1 VPGQPGQ
8 PGQHV
13 PSVSSRQ
20 LGRELRAL
28 REGKGIGCAAAA
40 AALDRDPMWLV
51 QIEVG
56 QERITVE
63 DLLRLLE
70 AYAVTEDAV
79 RGDLVELATRS
90 GGPSWL
96 RPHVPWLKDLER
108 DFIVLES
115 EASTVRAF
123 GIMLIPEL
131 MRTEA
136 YARTIYA
143 AVRAPDAGVTVEQE
157 LDLLLNRQRHR
168 VAGSGRRLHVILDEQ
183 AVRRPIGDRGVMA
196 GQLRHLVER
205 GRQDD
210 AVVQLIPRE
219 VGAHV
224 GLDGAFHILDFGT
237 PDEPSVSVSH
247 SALGPLLSRVDLDG
261 HFTLLERT
269 ALGPA
274 DSLFMIEQVL
284 DEL

>member
-1 VPGQPGQ
+1 MPGQY
-8 PGQHV
+8 V
-13 PSVSSRQ
+13 PSVSSRR

-28 REGKGIGCAAAA
+28 REDIGIGIAAAA
-40 AALDRDPMWLV
+40 AALGRDPIWLV

-56 QERITVE
+56 QERISVD
-63 DLLRLLE
+63 DLLRLFE
-70 AYAVTEDAV
+70 VYGVSDDSV
-79 RGDLVELATRS
+79 RGGLVELATRS

-96 RPHVPWLKDLER
+96 RPHVPWLKELER

-115 EASTVRAF
+115 EASAVRAF
-123 GIMLIPEL
+123 GIMLIPDL

-136 YARTIYA
+136 YARTIITA
-143 AVRAPDAGVTVEQE
+143 IRLPGAPVTVEQE
-157 LDLLLNRQRHR
+157 LDLLLSRQRHR
-168 VAGSGRRLHVILDEQ
+168 VAGCGRRLHVIVDEQ
-183 AVRRPIGDRGVMA
+183 AVRRPVGDREIMA

-205 GRQDD
+205 GRHDD
-210 AVVQLIPRE
+210 AVVQLIPYE
-219 VGAHV
+219 VGAHA
-224 GLDGAFHILDFGT
+224 GLDGAFHILDFGM

-261 HFTLLERT
+261 QFTQLERV